1 MTISIS
7 KKKSTAL
14 DVVIDTDTGNE
25 TDDQFALVYAL
36 LAPEIFNI
44 RAIMAAPFLHYRVN
58 TPGEG
63 MQLSMFEIKRIL
75 KFMNREDIPV
85 WEGVRQFTTPFPQ
98 NASSGVKALIEMA
111 ETYTEDQPLTVFSI
125 AALTNMAAVLRTC
138 PDMKKRLRLVWLGSH
153 SYRQAP
159 NEFNLAQDYL
169 AAVIVFNSGLRKVI
183 FPCRGVAEKLYLDDA
198 EVERRLIPCGALGQF
213 LANRFR
219 RMFGETP
226 QPGNSLSIWD
236 IAPFAWRIVPDA
248 VIMEEEVSH
257 GLCPHSIA
265 WEPGNARKELVCR
278 ELDRDRIFADFFRR
292 LERFHRAQRDLQPN
306 DF

>member
-111 ETYTEDQPLTVFSI
+111 ETYTEDQPLTVF
-125 AALTNMAAVLRTC
+125 
-138 PDMKKRLRLVWLGSH
+138 
-153 SYRQAP
+153 
-159 NEFNLAQDYL
+159 
-169 AAVIVFNSGLRKVI
+169 
-183 FPCRGVAEKLYLDDA
+183 
-198 EVERRLIPCGALGQF
+198 
-213 LANRFR
+213 
-219 RMFGETP
+219 
-226 QPGNSLSIWD
+226 
-236 IAPFAWRIVPDA
+236 
-248 VIMEEEVSH
+248 
-257 GLCPHSIA
+257 
-265 WEPGNARKELVCR
+265 
-278 ELDRDRIFADFFRR
+278 
-292 LERFHRAQRDLQPN
+292 
-306 DF
+306 